1 MRWSMIMRPS
11 SSAGPRGRICLSAG
25 GRDGTVRTM
34 KPKPTTSGA
43 RGPALRIGEVAVCGS
58 CLRVAFERAETA
70 SRRCRCGG
78 AIIAMPK
85 SEVDAR
91 RRDRR

>member
-1 MRWSMIMRPS
+1 MKSKPGAS
-11 SSAGPRGRICLSAG
+11 G
-25 GRDGTVRTM
+25 GR
-34 KPKPTTSGA
+34 
-43 RGPALRIGEVAVCGS
+43 GPVLRIGEVAVCGT

-70 SRRCRCGG
+70 SLRCRCGG
-78 AIIAMPK
+78 RIIAMPK